1 MLSPESPDGV
11 HQKIEGNWGKCNED
25 CDRCVESCNIFLNER
40 YEACNEKGIDTR
52 NLVVEHVFHAFRGM
66 KYEDGWWKG
75 S

>member
-11 HQKIEGNWGKCNED
+11 NQEIEGGWRKCDGD
-25 CDRCVESCNIFLNER
+25 CDRRMESRDIFLNER
-40 YEACNEKGIDTR
+40 CETCNEKGIDTR